1 MLANTPRYTHVASS
15 CLLRTTTLMTRPARH
30 AAWLHPA
37 PAELV
42 LKQIILPAQKNRALE
57 CIFIRRKAIIFI
69 DGCLLFPVL
78 TETISAC
85 YFAGG
90 GGDKANTEAHL
101 AEACQGPVSPLR
113 LSRAQQVRLG
123 RGVSTAAKAFSSR
136 LLQHFH

>member
-1 MLANTPRYTHVASS
+1 MPRDTHVGIS
-15 CLLRTTTLMTRPARH
+15 CLCMTTPMTRPARH

-37 PAELV
+37 PVELV
-42 LKQIILPAQKNRALE
+42 LEQIILSTHKNRALE

-90 GGDKANTEAHL
+90 GETKQT
-101 AEACQGPVSPLR
+101 LR
-113 LSRAQQVRLG
+113 RISAKHARAPCRRFV
-123 RGVSTAAKAFSSR
+123 
-136 LLQHFH
+136 